1 MENKKQLKSELE
13 ELNKK
18 IQPIKD
24 KIEEIESEESIEWC
38 KKKIGEC
45 FVFEN
50 SCSGKEKWNL
60 YYKVIG
66 IPERDSVEVISCQKT
81 EYGTIEIKK
90 ETRCMFRDDFSCLG
104 EPVEAEIFESNFN
117 KLTQELISV

>member
-18 IQPIKD
+18 IEPIKD
-24 KIEEIESEESIEWC
+24 KIEEIESRESMVKN
-38 KKKIGEC
+38 KKRIGEC

-50 SCSGKEKWNL
+50 SCSGREKWNL
-60 YYKVIG
+60 YFKVIG
-66 IPERDSVEVISCQKT
+66 IPERDFVEVISCQKT

-90 ETRCMFRDDFSCLG
+90 ETKCIFRDDFSSLG
-104 EPVEAEIFESNFN
+104 EPIEAEIFEDNFN
-117 KLTQELISV
+117 KLNEEINS